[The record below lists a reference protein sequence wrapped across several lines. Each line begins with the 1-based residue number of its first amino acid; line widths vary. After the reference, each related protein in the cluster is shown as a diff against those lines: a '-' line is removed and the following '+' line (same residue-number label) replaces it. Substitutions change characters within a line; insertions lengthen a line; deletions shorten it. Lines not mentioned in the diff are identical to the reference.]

1 MIFTAPPPRQTMV
14 ITVAKSSLNS
24 IGSFLFS
31 KDPAGGSRGG
41 VKGTEGT
48 HSAFPVRH
56 DALIPK
62 EIMAISQLQTSEGGF
77 SRLSWELASIV
88 GISERE
94 LRDAMPP
101 TLGYGGDNERIW
113 ATAIAVAFCQKRLAW
128 HVALWEDMSEAASRF
143 GSGLCGGTDQFET
156 IVQEASKLFVNP

>member
-101 TLGYGGDNERIW
+101 TLVYGGDNERIW